1 MINEEDALK
10 LKMILQNMNNC
21 ETSLEHYCE
30 ILDKE
35 SLGQLT
41 FSMLKN
47 SVDKHFSSISKSNI
61 FLIIRSLYLI
71 K

>member
-1 MINEEDALK
+1 MINEEDVMKLK
-10 LKMILQNMNNC
+10 LILQNMNNC
-21 ETSLEHYCE
+21 ETTLENFCE

-47 SVDKHFSSISKSNI
+47 SIDKHFSSITRSNNV
-61 FLIIRSLYLI
+61 YLHR
-71 K
+71 

>member
-1 MINEEDALK
+1 MINEEDVMKLK
-10 LKMILQNMNNC
+10 LILQNMNNC
-21 ETSLEHYCE
+21 DTTLEHFCE

-47 SVDKHFSSISKSNI
+47 SIDKHFSSIIKSNN
-61 FLIIRSLYLI
+61 LSLRR
-71 K
+71 